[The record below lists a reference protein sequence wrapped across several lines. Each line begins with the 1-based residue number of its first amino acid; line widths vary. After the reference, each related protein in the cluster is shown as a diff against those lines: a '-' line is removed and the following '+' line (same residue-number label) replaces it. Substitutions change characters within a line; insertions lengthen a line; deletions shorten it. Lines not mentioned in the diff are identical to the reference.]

1 MDESWRCKECGNLN
15 QGTDSECLDCR
26 SGEWAGTDAKI
37 AVGRRYSLT
46 KDEWET
52 VQLSP
57 LWTFKLVSEIDGT
70 SDRQERKA
78 LVTMLGTSQLFGSF
92 LLREACGALA
102 RDLENATSRQAQ
114 DPRTLEEA
122 FCDVGRVVDRTLSP
136 SDAKEFKKD
145 LVALG
150 VTISKAS
157 GGGAFGSGDKMS
169 QVEARALCFMAS
181 ILGVEEFAAEP
192 DRARST
198 ACLPPRDV

>member
-1 MDESWRCKECGNLN
+1 MAEFWRCKECGNVN
-15 QGTDSECLDCR
+15 RGTDSECLDCR
-26 SGEWAGTDAKI
+26 SEEWAGTDAKI

-78 LVTMLGTSQLFGSF
+78 LVAMLGNAQLFGSF

-102 RDLENATSRQAQ
+102 RDLENATFRQAQ

-122 FCDVGRVVDRTLSP
+122 FCEVGRVVDSALSP
-136 SDAKEFKKD
+136 SDAEEFKRD
-145 LVALG
+145 LLALG

-157 GGGAFGSGDKMS
+157 GGGVFGGESKMS
-169 QVEARALCFMAS
+169 QIEAKALCFMATV
-181 ILGVEEFAAEP
+181 LGIEAVSP
-192 DRARST
+192 GPVHR
-198 ACLPPRDV
+198 P

>member
-1 MDESWRCKECGNLN
+1 MAESWRCKECGNLN
-15 QGTDSECLDCR
+15 QGTDSNCLDCR
-26 SGEWAGTDAKI
+26 SEEWAGTYAKI

-52 VQLSP
+52 VLLSP

-70 SDRQERKA
+70 SDRQEQKA
-78 LVTMLGTSQLFGSF
+78 LVAMLGNAQLFGSF

-122 FCDVGRVVDRTLSP
+122 FCEVGRVVDGALSP
-136 SDAKEFKKD
+136 SDAEEFKRD
-145 LVALG
+145 LLALG

-157 GGGAFGSGDKMS
+157 GGGVFGGEDKMS
-169 QVEARALCFMAS
+169 RIEAKALCFMATV
-181 ILGVEEFAAEP
+181 LGIEAVSP
-192 DRARST
+192 GPVHR
-198 ACLPPRDV
+198 P